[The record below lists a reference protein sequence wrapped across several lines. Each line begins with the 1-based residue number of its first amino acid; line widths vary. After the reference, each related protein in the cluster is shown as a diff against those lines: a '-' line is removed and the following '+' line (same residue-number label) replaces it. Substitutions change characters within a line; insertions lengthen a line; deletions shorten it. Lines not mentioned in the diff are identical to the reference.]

1 MTDLQAQ
8 FATDP
13 TKEIEGVWTD
23 DLGAG
28 LKLKI
33 ARLKNPNFRK
43 LYQRLTKPYERQIR
57 NRTMDD
63 AVENTILAKCL
74 AKTVLL
80 GWENLKVAGCV
91 LEYSEAEALKILS
104 NPQLADFRDLVVDL
118 ANDAEL
124 FRIEHL
130 EQAEKNSSNGS
141 AGTSNGENT
150 SHSSP
155 S

>member
-13 TKEIEGVWTD
+13 AKEIEGVWTD
-23 DLGAG
+23 DLGGG

-33 ARLKNPNFRK
+33 ARLRNPNFRK

-57 NRTMDD
+57 NRTLDD
-63 AVENTILAKCL
+63 TTENGILAKCL

-80 GWENLKVAGCV
+80 GWENLKVSDEAV
-91 LEYSEAEALKILS
+91 AYSEAEALKILS

-130 EQAEKNSSNGS
+130 EQAEKNLPSGS

-150 SHSSP
+150 SDSST